1 MSLIKNLSVWAIVL
15 SSAQSLA
22 LPQNQLK
29 LGMTG
34 ESYVNS
40 NQGFYREDASKAT
53 SDLRLE
59 FNSLNEKKR
68 FIYKAQGAVQYGET
82 ERAAYF
88 DIRDLYVGYKI
99 NTASELSFGRR
110 GQNWSD
116 AEGIWKAGQWEP
128 RALHDKIKA
137 DELSLFG
144 FFFNYQKDRV
154 SFVAYTSPIYIP
166 EISPASHIEDG
177 KFVSANPWFSAPPQ
191 QVSWSGSLMPV
202 RYSIDQPR
210 LASVVMRPS
219 YGASATVTEQGV
231 FGRVSYADKP
241 MNQIPLAFPV
251 VVRTLDSGQHL
262 DIAIQP
268 SFRRH
273 RLMTVESGLKQEEG
287 WQLLASLTHDQAE
300 NPRQA
305 PDNWL
310 TQNIK
315 DSLTQVYAVGYE
327 WSKTGLSFSYL
338 HMDGGDARD
347 LGEQAN
353 DVSMFERRFQYLRA
367 YRLTAEQ
374 RRIKGLGRTSN
385 LTGSLTYDQMQR
397 GILMSLAFITQWNT
411 RWSSVVAADLLGLQD
426 LAPVTV
432 PDGFLRTYRSN
443 DRVGVGVSY
452 VF

>member
-1 MSLIKNLSVWAIVL
+1 VSLIRKLSVWAIVL
-15 SSAQSLA
+15 SSAQALA

-40 NQGFYREDASKAT
+40 NQAFYREDASKAI

-59 FNSLNEKKR
+59 FNSFNEKKR
-68 FIYKAQGAVQYGET
+68 VVYKAQGTLQYGET
-82 ERAAYF
+82 EKAAYF

-99 NTASELSFGRR
+99 NNAELSFGRR

-116 AEGIWKAGQWEP
+116 AERIWKTGQWEP
-128 RALHDKIKA
+128 RAFHDKIKA
-137 DELSLFG
+137 DPLSLFG

-154 SFVAYTSPIYIP
+154 SLVAYTSPIYIP
-166 EISPASHIEDG
+166 EMSPASHIEDG

-191 QVSWSGSLMPV
+191 EVLWSGSLMPV
-202 RYSIDQPR
+202 RYSVDQPQIS
-210 LASVVMRPS
+210 SVIMRPS
-219 YGASATVTEQGV
+219 YGASATVMEQGV

-241 MNQIPLAFPV
+241 LNQIPLAFPV
-251 VVRTLDSGQHL
+251 VVRGLDSGQHL

-273 RLMTVESGLKQEEG
+273 RLLTVESGLKQEEG
-287 WQLLASLTHDQAE
+287 WQLLASLTNDDVE
-300 NPRQA
+300 SPRQA

-315 DSLTQVYAVGYE
+315 DSLTQVYSVGYE
-327 WSKTGLSFSYL
+327 WNKTGLSFSYL

-347 LGEQAN
+347 FGVQAN

-367 YRLTAEQ
+367 YRISAEQ

-385 LTGSLTYDQMQR
+385 LTGSFTYDQMQR
-397 GILMSLAFITQWNT
+397 GVLMSLAFITQWSAQ
-411 RWSSVVAADLLGLQD
+411 WSSVVAADWLGLRD

-432 PDGFLRTYRSN
+432 TDGFIRTYRSN